1 MGKLHQKLV
10 ADSFLILVNNPKQLL
25 GHCQKSETKE
35 HFPKTEINFIKVFEK
50 EQTLIELHNFL
61 HNNKI
66 FSILHAFFV
75 IRGF

>member
-25 GHCQKSETKE
+25 GHFRKSETKE
-35 HFPKTEINFIKVFEK
+35 HFPKMEINFIKVFEK

>member
-10 ADSFLILVNNPKQLL
+10 ADSFLIFVNNPKQLL
-25 GHCQKSETKE
+25 GHFRKSETKE
-35 HFPKTEINFIKVFEK
+35 HFPKMEINFIKVFEK